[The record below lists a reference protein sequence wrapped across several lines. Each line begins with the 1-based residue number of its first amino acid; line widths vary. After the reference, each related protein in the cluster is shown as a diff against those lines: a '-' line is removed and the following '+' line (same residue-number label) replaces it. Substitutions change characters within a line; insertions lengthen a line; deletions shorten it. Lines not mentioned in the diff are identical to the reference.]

1 MNQTRKQLPDYN
13 TLNTNNSIIN
23 EKNENIV
30 NNMLEKQSINLQF
43 LDRKQNNEIKKR
55 PKKRK
60 KIIRRTYKIGKSKKV
75 PKISV
80 LVSNKTIRNETA
92 TKKQLLK
99 QKPILEIKR
108 YLIRHGFIKIGS
120 ICPDDL
126 MRKMYESAILICGE
140 IQNHNPDNLLHNYI
154 NDTFDA

>member
-1 MNQTRKQLPDYN
+1 MAQLVD
-13 TLNTNNSIIN
+13 
-23 EKNENIV
+23 
-30 NNMLEKQSINLQF
+30 Q
-43 LDRKQNNEIKKR
+43 
-55 PKKRK
+55 
-60 KIIRRTYKIGKSKKV
+60 
-75 PKISV
+75 
-80 LVSNKTIRNETA
+80 
-92 TKKQLLK
+92 QLLK

-126 MRKMYESAILICGE
+126 MRKMYESAVLMCGE